1 MYLLNSVIEV
11 EDHRVMSVW
20 WHVPLAGGFAGVFV
34 DAILFPL
41 DTIKT
46 RLQARGSLRAPV
58 GAAAFY
64 RGLASA
70 MAGSFPSAAT
80 FWTVYEF
87 GRSYAEVAGAGVFAP
102 ALGAAAADV
111 AVCAVRNPF
120 EVVKQQ
126 MQSGMHKNAREAV
139 LTITRNEGLRGLYAG
154 YLSTGM
160 YLYIFTACNA
170 LKWFALRPAPLT
182 TTTTT
187 TTTTKTTTLQP

>member
-1 MYLLNSVIEV
+1 M
-11 EDHRVMSVW
+11 W
-20 WHVPLAGGFAGVFV
+20 WHVPIAGGFAGVFV

-46 RLQARGSLRAPV
+46 RLQARGTLLAPV

-70 MAGSFPSAAT
+70 MAGSFPSAAM
-80 FWTVYEF
+80 FWTAYEY
-87 GRSYAEVAGAGVFAP
+87 GRAYADTAGAGVFAP

-126 MQSGMHKNAREAV
+126 MQSGMHNSTRDAV
-139 LTITRNEGLRGLYAG
+139 RTILKHEGMRGLYAG
-154 YLSTGM
+154 YFSTGAFVI
-160 YLYIFTACNA
+160 YFLCVFSPT
-170 LKWFALRPAPLT
+170 LFALSLC
-182 TTTTT
+182 
-187 TTTTKTTTLQP
+187 L